1 MNERICKIC
10 LSYMLL
16 DKLPGWLRCPACSF
30 MKKEVRSMVSRDEIL
45 MGRDKEF
52 PLTPEL
58 EANLSKLLEA
68 VNKLRTLW
76 GEPMYV
82 SSGYRP
88 GHYNTDAKGA
98 KNSAHITCEAIDFR
112 DGDGELDKWVTDEIL
127 EQCGLWREDP
137 DKTIGWMHV
146 DIRPRSNRTFKI

>member
-1 MNERICKIC
+1 MIQDINMI
-10 LSYMLL
+10 
-16 DKLPGWLRCPACSF
+16 GWLKCPSCDF
-30 MKKEVRSMVSRDEIL
+30 RKKEGNSIVTRKEIL
-45 MGRDKEF
+45 MGRDEEF

-68 VNKLRTLW
+68 VNKLRTLY
-76 GEPMYV
+76 GKPLYV

-98 KNSAHITCEAIDFR
+98 KNSAHLTCEAVDFR
-112 DGDGELDKWVTDEIL
+112 DGDGELDKWITDEIL

-137 DKTIGWMHV
+137 ERTPTWTHL
-146 DIRPRSNRTFKI
+146 DIRSRANRTFKI